1 MDPRS
6 SPPFN
11 ASTVPWPAEAAY
23 SAEAAAKAGLAKA
36 QRFNDFNAAAP
47 TFRVR
52 DPKILRSTSVK
63 GQNKERKIQEHEQ
76 TKH

>member
-11 ASTVPWPAEAAY
+11 ASTVPWPAEAAC

-52 DPKILRSTSVK
+52 DPKILRSTSVN
-63 GQNKERKIQEHEQ
+63 NKPVNR
-76 TKH
+76 